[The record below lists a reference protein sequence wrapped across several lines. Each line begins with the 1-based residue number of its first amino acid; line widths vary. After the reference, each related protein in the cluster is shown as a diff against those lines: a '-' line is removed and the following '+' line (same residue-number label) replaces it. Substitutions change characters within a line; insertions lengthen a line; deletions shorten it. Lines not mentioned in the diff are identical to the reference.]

1 LLTLTDR
8 AAETIR
14 TLTSQPGIPADTGLR
29 MSLQDS
35 EAGTLA
41 LSLEG
46 PHPDDVEIEDSGA
59 KVFVQRD
66 AAAIVEDR
74 ELDAQLDEQGRAS
87 FMLGNQGG

>member
-1 LLTLTDR
+1 VLTLTAR

-14 TLTSQPGIPADTGLR
+14 VLTSQPGVPDDTGLR

-41 LSLEG
+41 LSLAG
-46 PHPDDVEIEDSGA
+46 PQPDDDVIEEAGA
-59 KVFVQRD
+59 RVFVQRD
-66 AAAIVEDR
+66 AAAMVADR

-87 FMLGNQGG
+87 FKLSRQAG